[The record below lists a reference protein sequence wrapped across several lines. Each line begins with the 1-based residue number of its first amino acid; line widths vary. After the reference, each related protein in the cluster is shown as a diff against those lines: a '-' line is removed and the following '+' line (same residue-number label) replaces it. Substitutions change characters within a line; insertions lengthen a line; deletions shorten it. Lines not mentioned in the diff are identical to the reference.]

1 MDRRIVRCGMG
12 VILLTTVAIGA
23 SAWAK
28 SSTPRN
34 QTQPAQSPKSS
45 RGAQAVH
52 WLHDLQAAQRA
63 SVATG
68 RPMLIVVGGPK
79 CYYCK
84 KLDAE
89 VFANATVAKY
99 INSAFIPVH
108 LDYYKHTRA
117 AQILE
122 VKSLPTSVIL
132 SPEADLLGSI
142 EGYVNLREYSVVLH
156 QAVEYQRSLREV
168 QSLASREAR

>member
-1 MDRRIVRCGMG
+1 MDRRIVRLGMG
-12 VILLTTVAIGA
+12 VVLLTTVGICA
-23 SAWAK
+23 SALAKSGSFLNRSQSTQSAK
-28 SSTPRN
+28 SSSG
-34 QTQPAQSPKSS
+34 AQSVKW
-45 RGAQAVH
+45 V
-52 WLHDLQAAQRA
+52 HDLHAARRA
-63 SVATG
+63 ALATG

-84 KLDAE
+84 KLDSE

-108 LDYYKHTRA
+108 LDYYKNTRE

-142 EGYVNLREYSVVLH
+142 EGYVNVREYAMVLH
-156 QAVEYQRSLREV
+156 QAVEYQRSQRDEQLAARE
-168 QSLASREAR
+168 SR

>member
-1 MDRRIVRCGMG
+1 MDRRIVRIGMG
-12 VILLTTVAIGA
+12 VVLLTTVAIGA
-23 SAWAK
+23 SALAK
-28 SSTPRN
+28 SSSSKSKT
-34 QTQPAQSPKSS
+34 QTAQDAKASQS
-45 RGAQAVH
+45 AQKVH
-52 WLHDLQAAQRA
+52 WLQDLHAAQRA
-63 SVATG
+63 SIASG

-89 VFANATVAKY
+89 VFANPTVAKY
-99 INSAFIPVH
+99 INSAFVPVH
-108 LDYYKHTRA
+108 LDYYKHTRV

-142 EGYVNLREYSVVLH
+142 EGYVNLREYAVVLH
-156 QAVEYQRSLREV
+156 QAVEYQRSMRDEKE
-168 QSLASREAR
+168 LAANEPR

>member
-1 MDRRIVRCGMG
+1 MDRRIVRIGMG
-12 VILLTTVAIGA
+12 VVLMTTVGIGA
-23 SAWAK
+23 SALAK
-28 SSTPRN
+28 SSSSRDKS
-34 QTQPAQSPKSS
+34 QTAQSSKSS
-45 RGAQAVH
+45 SGAQSVR

-89 VFANATVAKY
+89 VFANPTVARY

-108 LDYYKHTRA
+108 LDYTKHARA
-117 AQILE
+117 VQILE
-122 VKSLPTSVIL
+122 VKSLPTTVIL

-142 EGYVNLREYSVVLH
+142 EGFVNVRDYAIVLH
-156 QAVEYQRSLREV
+156 QAVEYQRSLREE
-168 QSLASREAR
+168 QSLASRDPR